1 MKRLQFHS
9 LISIGKNQIKETRSN
24 KKVKMVYHFFKISQL
39 LFLIMLTSFTKLNA
53 GGINQYVTLN
63 EKNVS
68 LEKVLLQIRSQT
80 GYDFIYN
87 ARLLKDSKPV
97 TLIVQNEFFKK
108 VLEEALKEQPLTYTI
123 LENTIVL
130 KKVDKLKITADP
142 NLLNSPSNIKQVT
155 TNSIVIENKL
165 ENKSI
170 TVAAKGVITGQ
181 VTDAKGDPLAGVS
194 ILIKGTQVGTN
205 TDATGNYSI
214 NIQDNVTL
222 VFSFTGYI
230 SQEITPGNKT
240 IINIKLAESN
250 TALNEVV
257 VTAFGVNKSRRGLG
271 YAVQE
276 VGGKDFTEGRMNN
289 IASALTGKI
298 AGVDA
303 VQTNA
308 GAGSSSR
315 VVIRG
320 NTSLNGNQQPLY
332 IVDGMPINNQNR
344 GPVTSS
350 TQLNVDRGDGIS
362 SINPDDIASISVLKG
377 GAAAALYGSQAAN
390 GVILI
395 TTKKGNVQK
404 GIGVEYTTDMNQG
417 RPYIFPNYQYEYGQ
431 GNDGVKPATAAAAL
445 SSGRLSYGAKMDGS
459 MVMQFDGVT
468 RPYSPVYVRD
478 NILNFYRPSQNVLN
492 SISLSAGT
500 NKLAMRFSL
509 SDLRAKDQ
517 QPNSEFSRKTI
528 NLNVRAKMGKN
539 DFITLENSIQYNIIQ
554 GLNRPNVGYAE
565 LNAAWPVYL
574 AANVVDVRNMRG
586 TNPTR
591 PGINEVTGRELEWNP
606 VPAAVNP
613 YYLAYQVHNQ
623 DDQLRLILRSSIQI
637 NILKNL
643 FFKGTVARNQINYSE
658 SNYVPNSDAFT
669 PLGYYRS
676 GKEQSENTTFQG
688 IINYNDRYYHD
699 KIGFNIMVGA
709 NQEKNTYSS
718 NTANGTQWIVP
729 NLYSL
734 TNLVNRDLA
743 NSSSLSLSGIAPDG
757 TNSIFSEANIDYDNI
772 FFLTLT
778 GRNDWFSVLNPGF
791 NSIFYPSIGSSFI
804 LSDVVK
810 MPKIINYAKL
820 RSSWAEVGS
829 ATVNAGSINQ
839 IYTISTLNAY
849 GLPMLSNPN
858 TLPNPNIRPI
868 TATTIEG
875 GFELR
880 MLDSRLG
887 FDVNY
892 YKRKT
897 KNDILSPPISNA
909 TGYSAGPQNMGL
921 ILNRGWEVTLS
932 GTPIR
937 KKDFV
942 WNIGYNF
949 SYNQSKILELAPGID
964 VLTLGNAIG
973 GPTIIN
979 AVGLPYSTVR
989 AYVMKKDEN
998 GVQIFNAATG
1008 YQDRELKD
1016 LGVGNPPYL
1025 MGLSNTLTYKK
1036 FSITIDID
1044 SKFGAVGYSNLM
1056 QYATRFGLTPITL
1069 PGRDAGAAGLTVS
1082 GVDQKGN
1089 PYTKQWA
1096 QVDLDT
1102 YYNNVGSAYPGQFVY
1117 KTDFA
1122 KLRRMVIRY
1131 NLPTNTFKFIKLQS
1145 ASIGITGL
1153 NLAILYQNKLVKEAG
1168 IDPEIQ
1174 QTVGNAQGSQGVAM
1188 PTTRNIGFTLNLK
1201 F

>member
-1 MKRLQFHS
+1 MKKSLFHS
-9 LISIGKNQIKETRSN
+9 LGSFGQKQLNENNSN
-24 KKVKMVYHFFKISQL
+24 KKMKTSFNFLRVSQL
-39 LFLIMLTSFTKLNA
+39 LLLVLLTFFTKVNA
-53 GGINQYVTLN
+53 ASTNQYVTLN

-68 LEKVLLQIRSQT
+68 LEKVLLEIRSQT

-97 TLIVQNEFFKK
+97 TIVVQNEFFKK
-108 VLEEALKEQPLTYTI
+108 VLEDALKDQPLTYTI
-123 LENTIVL
+123 IENTIVL
-130 KKVDKLKITADP
+130 KKVDKIKITAEP
-142 NLLNSPSNIKQVT
+142 NLFNVPSNIKQVEA
-155 TNSIVIENKL
+155 NSIVIENKA
-165 ENKSI
+165 ENKAAML
-170 TVAAKGVITGQ
+170 AAKGAIVGQ

-194 ILIKGTQVGTN
+194 IMIKGTQIGTN

-222 VFSFTGYI
+222 VFSYVGYV
-230 SQEITPGNKT
+230 SQEIAPGNKAT
-240 IINIKLAESN
+240 INVKLAESN

-257 VTAFGVNKSRRGLG
+257 VTAFGVNKNRRGLG

-289 IASALTGKI
+289 IASALSGKI

-308 GAGSSSR
+308 GAGASSR
-315 VVIRG
+315 VTIRG

-332 IVDGMPINNQNR
+332 VVDGMPIDNQNR

-390 GVILI
+390 GVVLI
-395 TTKKGNVQK
+395 TTKKGVVQK

-417 RPYIFPNYQYEYGQ
+417 TPYIFPNFQYEYGQ
-431 GNDGVKPATAAAAL
+431 GNDGIKPATAAAAL

-459 MVMQFDGVT
+459 SVMQFDGVA
-468 RPYSPVYVRD
+468 RPYSPVNVKD
-478 NILNFYRPSQNVLN
+478 NILNFYQPSQNILN
-492 SISLSAGT
+492 SVSLSAGT

-509 SDLRAKDQ
+509 SDLRAQDL
-517 QPNSEFSRKTI
+517 QPNSEFFRKTI

-539 DFITLENSIQYNIIQ
+539 DFITLENSVQYNIVK
-554 GLNRPNVGYAE
+554 GVNRPNVGYAE

-586 TNPTR
+586 TDPAR
-591 PGINEVTGRELEWNP
+591 PGINAVTGRELEWNP

-623 DDQLRLILRSSIQI
+623 DDQLRLIGRSSIQI

-643 FFKGTVARNQINYSE
+643 FFKGTVARNQINYTE
-658 SNYVPNSDAFT
+658 SNYVPNTDAFT

-676 GKEQSENTTFQG
+676 GKEQSDKTTFQG
-688 IINYNDRYYHD
+688 IINYNDRFYHD
-699 KIGFNIMVGA
+699 KIGLNVMAGG

-729 NLYSL
+729 NLYSI

-743 NSSSLSLSGIAPDG
+743 NSSSLSLSGIASDG
-757 TNSIFSEANIDYDNI
+757 TNSVFSEANVDYDNV
-772 FFLTLT
+772 FFLTMT

-791 NSIFYPSIGSSFI
+791 NSIFYPSIGGSFI

-858 TLPNPNIRPI
+858 ILPNPNIRPI

-892 YKRKT
+892 YERKT

-909 TGYSAGPQNMGL
+909 TGYTAGPQNMGL
-921 ILNRGWEVTLS
+921 ILNKGWEVTVS

-942 WNIGYNF
+942 WNVGYNF
-949 SYNQSKILELAPGID
+949 SYNESKILELAPGID

-979 AVGLPYSTVR
+979 AVGLPYSTVQ
-989 AYVMKKDEN
+989 AYVMKKDAN

-1008 YQDRELKD
+1008 YQDRVLQNI
-1016 LGVGNPPYL
+1016 GVGNPPYL
-1025 MGLSNTLTYKK
+1025 MGLSNTFTYKK
-1036 FSITIDID
+1036 FSLTVDID

-1069 PGRDAGAAGLTVS
+1069 PGRDAGPAGLTVT

-1089 PYTKQWA
+1089 PYTHQWA

-1117 KTDFA
+1117 NTDFV

-1131 NLPTNTFKFIKLQS
+1131 NLPTNTLKFMKVQS

-1153 NLAILYQNKLVKEAG
+1153 NLAILYQDKRVKDAG
-1168 IDPEIQ
+1168 IDPEMQ